1 MTELIELKIVLIL
14 TVGFTFASLLGYLAY
29 RIKLSP
35 IIGYLIAGYLIGPYS
50 PGFEADAKIAEQLA
64 EIGVILM
71 LFGVGLHFRFEDLI
85 RVKNIAIPGAIG
97 QTLIASV
104 LGTFLIYSF
113 GWPIESG
120 IIIGLAIGV
129 ASTVILVRMLTE
141 NNLLHTPQGH
151 VAVGWL
157 VVEDI
162 ITVIALLMVPIL
174 AASMDGESVS
184 IAKVS
189 SSILIILIKFVLL
202 AIIMFT
208 LGQKIVS
215 YSISRIV
222 HTKSH
227 ELFTVTILAITF
239 VIAAGSALIFGTSI
253 ALGAFI
259 AGMVM
264 GRSHVKHQI
273 SANALPI
280 KDTFVV
286 IFFLSMGMLFDPASL
301 YSNSSLFLGIL
312 AIILIVKPITAYLI
326 ARCLK
331 YPAKTAIIIAVA
343 LAQIGEFSFILAEE
357 ASKFKIIPDL
367 GYDLLVA
374 CAMVSILLN
383 PLLFK
388 FILRKDPDKEINR
401 LAKKTRIDGKFFE

>member
-1 MTELIELKIVLIL
+1 MTELIELKIVIIL
-14 TVGFTFASLLGYLAY
+14 TVGFTFASLLGYIAHA
-29 RIKLSP
+29 IKLSP

-50 PGFEADAKIAEQLA
+50 PGFEADYHVAEQLA

-71 LFGVGLHFRFEDLI
+71 LFGVGLHFRIEDLL

-97 QTLIASV
+97 QTLVAAI
-104 LGTFLIYSF
+104 LGTVLIHYA
-113 GWPIESG
+113 GWSIESG
-120 IIIGLAIGV
+120 IVIGLAIGV
-129 ASTVILVRMLTE
+129 ASTVILVRMLSE

-151 VAVGWL
+151 ISVGWL
-157 VVEDI
+157 IVEDI
-162 ITVIALLMVPIL
+162 ITVMALLMVPIL
-174 AASMDGESVS
+174 ASSMQGDNISLMQ
-184 IAKVS
+184 IS
-189 SSILIILIKFVLL
+189 SSILIITIKFVLL

-215 YSISRIV
+215 YSISKIV
-222 HTKSH
+222 HTRSH

-239 VIAAGSALIFGTSI
+239 VVAAGSALVFGTSI

-273 SANALPI
+273 SANALPM

-301 YSNSSLFLGIL
+301 YKNSSLFFGILGIV
-312 AIILIVKPITAYLI
+312 LIVKPLTAYLI
-326 ARCLK
+326 ARILK
-331 YPAKTAIIIAVA
+331 YSNKTAVIISIA

-374 CAMVSILLN
+374 CAMVSILIN

-388 FILRKDPDKEINR
+388 FALRKDLDTEIHR
-401 LAKKTRIDGKFFE
+401 LAERARIGEGR

>member
-1 MTELIELKIVLIL
+1 MTELIELKLVIIL
-14 TVGFTFASLLGYLAY
+14 TVGFTFASLLGYLAL

-35 IIGYLIAGYLIGPYS
+35 IIGYLIAGYFIGPYS
-50 PGFEADAKIAEQLA
+50 PGFEANVYIAEQLA

-71 LFGVGLHFRFEDLI
+71 LFGVGLHFKFEDLV

-104 LGTFLIYSF
+104 LGAYLIHSF
-113 GWPIESG
+113 GWTWESG
-120 IIIGLAIGV
+120 IVIGLAIGV

-141 NNLLHTPQGH
+141 NNLLHTSQGH

-157 VVEDI
+157 IVEDI
-162 ITVIALLMVPIL
+162 ITVAALLMVPIL
-174 AASMDGESVS
+174 SASAHGESIS
-184 IAKVS
+184 IPDVGY
-189 SSILIILIKFVLL
+189 SILFILIKFILL
-202 AIIMFT
+202 GIIMFT
-208 LGQKIVS
+208 VGQKIVS
-215 YSISRIV
+215 FSISKIMY
-222 HTKSH
+222 TKSH

-239 VIAAGSALIFGTSI
+239 VIAAGSAIIFGTSI

-280 KDTFVV
+280 KDVFVV
-286 IFFLSMGMLFDPASL
+286 IFFLSMGMLFDPCSL
-301 YSNSSLFLGIL
+301 YKNFRLFLGIL
-312 AIILIVKPITAYLI
+312 AIVLIVKPLTAFLI
-326 ARCLK
+326 ARILR
-331 YPAKTAIIIAVA
+331 YPVKTALIISVA

-357 ASKFKIIPDL
+357 SSKFKIIPDL

-388 FILRKDPDKEINR
+388 FILRNDPDKEINR
-401 LAKKTRIDGKFFE
+401 LAAKAKLGNKYFE